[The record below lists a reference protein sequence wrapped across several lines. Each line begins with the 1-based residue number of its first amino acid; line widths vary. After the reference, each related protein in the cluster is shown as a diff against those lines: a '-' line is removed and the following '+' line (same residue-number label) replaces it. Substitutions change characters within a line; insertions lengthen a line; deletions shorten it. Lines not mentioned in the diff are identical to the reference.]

1 MKDFKQLSILLAFML
16 IIFCSLP
23 ATGAFAANNN
33 GEPTNQKTE
42 NITQQT
48 VKDNNENDKVENKV
62 SDENI
67 DKEKSDQTNDTVT
80 NENEQPNNSGN
91 QQADQDKTEMEAEK
105 SEMKQK
111 EETKE
116 APEAD
121 ISSKE
126 DSVPPAE
133 KNATENNETDTKAKE
148 VATNE
153 NANKSTQ
160 IHLHLNKCIN
170 PVSNVFV
177 ELNGEWKEMTN
188 PGNSPL
194 YKLLDGGEFVKDEVT
209 AFKLVFASG
218 EELVV
223 PVSDVKVGVE
233 ANGTI
238 NYWLD
243 NCEIPEK
250 EETDPDKEETDTEQE
265 QPVRNTQIHLHLKD
279 CLSPVSQVFVELN
292 GEWKEM
298 SNPGN
303 SPLYKLLDGGEFVK
317 DDVTAFK
324 LVFTFEKE
332 LVVPVS
338 DVKVGV
344 EAEGTINYWL
354 ENCDLPEEKVTF
366 LTLNVMV
373 DDSQGQINRAALLMK
388 NGKRIEFK
396 LVKNIW
402 TITLAEETH
411 LEQVRGIELTSNG
424 KTKLILLSQL
434 SNELIDI
441 KEGILTLNLN
451 WSMQGEL
458 VEEETDEDTSLVP
471 VHNSGSGNT
480 QGGNSDK
487 PEWSVL
493 PQTGEGSRMIFYLL
507 GFLIAAGGVILR
519 FRTPLKN

>member
-1 MKDFKQLSILLAFML
+1 LKAFKQLSILLVFML
-16 IIFCSLP
+16 IIFSSLP
-23 ATGAFAANNN
+23 ATGTFAASNN
-33 GEPTNQKTE
+33 GESSIQKDGSTNQK
-42 NITQQT
+42 ID
-48 VKDNNENDKVENKV
+48 KAKNENDKEKNKD
-62 SDENI
+62 SNE
-67 DKEKSDQTNDTVT
+67 SDQVIQKNVQT
-80 NENEQPNNSGN
+80 NNSGN
-91 QQADQDKTEMEAEK
+91 EQAKQGKTENAAEK
-105 SEMKQK
+105 NDMEQK
-111 EETKE
+111 EEKKE
-116 APEAD
+116 EVAE
-121 ISSKE
+121 STKE
-126 DSVPPAE
+126 DSAPPADT
-133 KNATENNETDTKAKE
+133 NATENNETDTKAKE

-170 PVSNVFV
+170 PVSSVFV
-177 ELNGEWKEMTN
+177 QLNGEWKEMTN

-194 YKLLDGGEFVKDEVT
+194 YKLLDGGEFVKYDVT
-209 AFKLVFASG
+209 AFKLVFISG
-218 EELVV
+218 EELIV

-243 NCEIPEK
+243 NCEIPVK
-250 EETDPDKEETDTEQE
+250 EETDTDKEETDTEQE
-265 QPVRNTQIHLHLKD
+265 QAVRNTQIHLHLKD

-324 LVFTFEKE
+324 LVFTSEKE

-366 LTLNVMV
+366 LKLNVMV
-373 DDSQGQINRAALLMK
+373 DDSQGQINRVALLMK
-388 NGKRIEFK
+388 NGKRIDFK

-480 QGGNSDK
+480 QGENSDK

-493 PQTGEGSRMIFYLL
+493 PQTGEGSRLIFYLL

-519 FRTPLKN
+519 FRNPLKN

>member
-1 MKDFKQLSILLAFML
+1 LKAFRQLSILLAFML
-16 IIFCSLP
+16 IIFSSLP
-23 ATGAFAANNN
+23 VTGAFAANNN
-33 GEPTNQKTE
+33 GESSNQKAG
-42 NITQQT
+42 NPNQQT
-48 VKDNNENDKVENKV
+48 FIDKDENDKEKNKDLNENF
-62 SDENI
+62 E
-67 DKEKSDQTNDTVT
+67 KEKSDQTNNNVT
-80 NENEQPNNSGN
+80 KKNEQNNNSGKE
-91 QQADQDKTEMEAEK
+91 QAKQDKTEKEAAK
-105 SEMKQK
+105 NDMKQK
-111 EETKE
+111 EEKKE
-116 APEAD
+116 EVAE
-121 ISSKE
+121 STKE
-126 DSVPPAE
+126 DSAPPAE
-133 KNATENNETDTKAKE
+133 KNETDSKETDTKAKE
-148 VATNE
+148 VSTNE

-170 PVSNVFV
+170 PVSNVSV
-177 ELNGEWKEMTN
+177 QLNGEWKEMSN

-194 YKLLDGGEFVKDEVT
+194 YKLLDGGEFVKDDVT
-209 AFKLVFASG
+209 AFKLVFISG

-238 NYWLD
+238 NYWLE

-250 EETDPDKEETDTEQE
+250 DETDTDKEETDTEQE
-265 QPVRNTQIHLHLKD
+265 QTVRNTQIHLHLKD

-324 LVFTFEKE
+324 LVFTSGKE

-354 ENCDLPEEKVTF
+354 ENCDLPEEKVAF
-366 LTLNVMV
+366 LTLNLMV
-373 DDSQGQINRAALLMK
+373 DDSQGQINRAALLMM

-396 LVKNIW
+396 LVKNVW
-402 TITLAEETH
+402 TITLAEETL

-434 SNELIDI
+434 SNELVDI

-451 WSMQGEL
+451 WSMQGEW
-458 VEEETDEDTSLVP
+458 VEEETDGDTSLIP
-471 VHNSGSGNT
+471 VNNSGSGNT

-493 PQTGEGSRMIFYLL
+493 PQTGESSRMMFYLL

-519 FRTPLKN
+519 FRKPLKN

>member
-1 MKDFKQLSILLAFML
+1 MKASKQLTIMLAFML
-16 IIFCSLP
+16 IIFSSLP

-33 GEPTNQKTE
+33 DEFSNQKAGST
-42 NITQQT
+42 NQQT
-48 VKDNNENDKVENKV
+48 VKAKNENDKEKNKD
-62 SDENI
+62 SNE
-67 DKEKSDQTNDTVT
+67 SDQVT
-80 NENEQPNNSGN
+80 QKNEQTNNSGN
-91 QQADQDKTEMEAEK
+91 EQAKQGKTENVAEK
-105 SEMKQK
+105 NDMEQK
-111 EETKE
+111 EEKKE
-116 APEAD
+116 EVAERT
-121 ISSKE
+121 KE
-126 DSVPPAE
+126 DSAPPADT
-133 KNATENNETDTKAKE
+133 NATESKETDTKAKE
-148 VATNE
+148 VTTNE

-160 IHLHLNKCIN
+160 IHLHLNKCTN
-170 PVSNVFV
+170 PVSNVSV
-177 ELNGEWKEMTN
+177 QLNGEWKEMSN

-194 YKLLDGGEFVKDEVT
+194 YKLPDGGEFVKDDVT
-209 AFKLVFASG
+209 AFKLVFNSG
-218 EELVV
+218 EELIV
-223 PVSDVKVGVE
+223 PVSDIKVGVE

-250 EETDPDKEETDTEQE
+250 EETDTDKEETDTEEE

-324 LVFTFEKE
+324 LVFTSENE

-480 QGGNSDK
+480 QGGNSDIPK
-487 PEWSVL
+487 WSVL

-519 FRTPLKN
+519 FRNPLKN